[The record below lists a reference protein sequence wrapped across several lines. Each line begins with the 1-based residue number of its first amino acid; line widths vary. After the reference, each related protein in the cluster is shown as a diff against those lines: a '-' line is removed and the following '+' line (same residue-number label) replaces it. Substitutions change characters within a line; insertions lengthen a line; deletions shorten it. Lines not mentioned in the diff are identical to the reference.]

1 MNKGVDKNEKIE
13 SMENVYQKLLEQGFY
28 ATIDDNNS
36 FISVKTSNYTVCGDD
51 DLITLKRNNSL
62 VETSTH
68 VLCSNEDELYNKI
81 YEIFISYLKQP
92 ERFISQKKSYI
103 FKIIFII
110 VLIIGV
116 YLMVTYFT
124 GK

>member
-13 SMENVYQKLLEQGFY
+13 SMEKVYQKLLEQGFY

-62 VETSTH
+62 IETSTH

-92 ERFISQKKSYI
+92 EQFISQKISYI

-110 VLIIGV
+110 VLIISV
-116 YLMVTYFT
+116 YLVVTHFT

>member
-36 FISVKTSNYTVCGDD
+36 FISVKTSSYTVCGDD

>member
-36 FISVKTSNYTVCGDD
+36 FISVKTGNYTVCGDD

-81 YEIFISYLKQP
+81 YEIFISYLKHP
-92 ERFISQKKSYI
+92 EQFISQKN
-103 FKIIFII
+103 
-110 VLIIGV
+110 LI
-116 YLMVTYFT
+116 YL
-124 GK
+124 KLSLL